1 MPLEVVRLKAPLR
14 LSMQPESVVRVLLDC
29 WAKAET
35 EMSTSNEII
44 LIARTADS
52 REKLLFVSWNCT
64 EGDHQGQESHGE
76 VGWKPCSGGD

>member
-64 EGDHQGQESHGE
+64 EGDH
-76 VGWKPCSGGD
+76 